1 MEEEEI
7 SEAAAVAVEEEV
19 VEEVKRQADLDPIA
33 DSTELDWQK
42 MMGK

>member
-33 DSTELDWQK
+33 DSTELDWQT